1 MREVVIS
8 SRNSQ
13 KKRELKALLRGL
25 GIKVLDLN
33 DFPSAPKVRET
44 GKTFEENARLKAV
57 KIARFTGKPAL
68 ADDSGLMV
76 DALGGLPGVRSA
88 RFAGGQA
95 DYEANNRKLLRM
107 LSGVPEAKR
116 KARFVSV
123 IAVSTPGGRVRTA
136 RGECEGRITLEPKG
150 LKGFGY
156 DPVFLYPAFKK
167 TFAEVAAP
175 RKNSVSHR
183 ARALRKAR
191 PLILSCLRKSLS

>member
-1 MREVVIS
+1 MREIVIS

-44 GKTFEENARLKAV
+44 GRTFEENARLKAV
-57 KIARFTGKPAL
+57 KIAGFTGKPAL

-76 DALGGLPGVRSA
+76 DALDGLPGVRSA
-88 RFAGGQA
+88 RFAGSRT
-95 DYEANNRKLLRM
+95 DYDANNRKLLRM

-123 IAVSTPGGRVRTA
+123 IAVSTPEGSVRTA
-136 RGECEGRITLEPKG
+136 RGECEGRITFEPKG
-150 LKGFGY
+150 RKGFGY

-167 TFAEVAAP
+167 TFAEVAVT

-191 PLILSCLRKSLS
+191 PLILSCLRKSPS

>member
-1 MREVVIS
+1 MREIVIS

-13 KKRELKALLRGL
+13 KKRELKVLLRGF

-44 GKTFEENARLKAV
+44 GRTFEENAKLKAV
-57 KIARFTGKPAL
+57 KIAGFTGKPAL

-76 DALGGLPGVRSA
+76 DVLGGLPGVRSA
-88 RFAGGQA
+88 RFAGGGA

-107 LSGVPEAKR
+107 LSGVPKAKR

-123 IAVSTPGGRVRTA
+123 IAVSTPEGSVNIA
-136 RGECEGRITLEPKG
+136 RGECKGMITCEPKG
-150 LKGFGY
+150 CRGFGY
-156 DPVFLYPAFKK
+156 DPVFFYPAFCR
-167 TFAEVAAP
+167 TFAEVSAS

-183 ARALRKAR
+183 ARALKKAR